1 MLPFAVEFNA
11 RVGVGVGVVV
21 VVVAVAVVAFAV
33 KEVVSD
39 PLVAVKVCVP
49 AVEPSTQLPTAAI
62 PFEPVVADDP
72 DIKPL
77 PVGTAKLTVA
87 PLTGLLFTSLTITLG
102 GISTAV
108 LTGADWLFPAFTA
121 ICVAAP
127 ATGVIAVLVPVDES
141 SSVPVIVYAVPATMP
156 VVNVTVAIPAAL
168 VILVNAKKEPPV
180 PVFDQ
185 VTTSPA
191 VAFAVLLSKL
201 SWAVMITSA
210 PATGA

>member
-11 RVGVGVGVVV
+11 GVGVGVGVIV
-21 VVVAVAVVAFAV
+21 VAVVAFAV

-39 PLVAVKVCVP
+39 PLVAVRVCVP
-49 AVEPSTQLPTAAI
+49 AVGPSTQLPTAAI
-62 PFEPVVADDP
+62 PFEPVVADVP

-77 PVGTAKLTVA
+77 PVGTAKLTGA
-87 PLTGLLFTSLTITLG
+87 PLTGLLFISLTMTLG
-102 GISTAV
+102 GIVTAV
-108 LTGADWLFPAFTA
+108 FTGADWLFPAFTA

-127 ATGVIAVLVPVDES
+127 ATVVIAVLVPVDEP
-141 SSVPVIVYAVPATMP
+141 SSVPVIVYAVPATVP
-156 VVNVTVAIPAAL
+156 VVKFTVAIPASL

-185 VTTSPA
+185 VTTFPT

-201 SWAVMITSA
+201 SWAVMITSF

>member
-1 MLPFAVEFNA
+1 LILMLPFAVEFNA
-11 RVGVGVGVVV
+11 GVGVGVAV
-21 VVVAVAVVAFAV
+21 VVVAIVAFAV
-33 KEVVSD
+33 KEVVSV
-39 PLVAVKVCVP
+39 PLVAVSVCVP
-49 AVEPSTQLPTAAI
+49 AVEPSTQLSTAAI

-77 PVGTAKLTVA
+77 PVGTAKVTVA
-87 PLTGLLFTSLTITLG
+87 PLTGLLFRSLTMTLG
-102 GISTAV
+102 GIATAV

-127 ATGVIAVLVPVDES
+127 AMGVIAELVPVDEP
-141 SSVPVIVYAVPATMP
+141 SSVPVIVYAVPATVP
-156 VVNVTVAIPAAL
+156 VVNITVALPAAL

-180 PVFDQ
+180 PVFDH
-185 VTTSPA
+185 VTTFPA

-201 SWAVMITSA
+201 SWAVMITSV

>member
-1 MLPFAVEFNA
+1 MLPFAVEFKA
-11 RVGVGVGVVV
+11 GVGVVV
-21 VVVAVAVVAFAV
+21 VVVVVVVVAFAV

-39 PLVAVKVCVP
+39 PLVAVRVCVP
-49 AVEPSTQLPTAAI
+49 AVEPSTQLSTAAI

-77 PVGTAKLTVA
+77 PVGTVKVTVA
-87 PLTGLLFTSLTITLG
+87 PLTGLLFTSLTMTLG
-102 GISTAV
+102 GTATAV

-127 ATGVIAVLVPVDES
+127 AMEVIAVLVPVDELP
-141 SSVPVIVYAVPATMP
+141 SVPVMVYAVPA
-156 VVNVTVAIPAAL
+156 VVLVLNVAGAIPAAL
-168 VILVNAKKEPPV
+168 VLLVNAKKEPPV

-185 VTTSPA
+185 VTTFPA

-201 SWAVMITSA
+201 SWAVMITSV